1 MRFLSDSGHDGLPRS
16 KEIISVRISD
26 FRYLQ
31 EKLNLDHRW
40 GHLTLANKTRETP
53 AITYTRGAR
62 WAHLRVGSDDETIIN
77 WVFKISTVVTPD

>member
-1 MRFLSDSGHDGLPRS
+1 MRFLSDSGHDGLPQLLWPVGS

-62 WAHLRVGSDDETIIN
+62 WAHLRVGSG
-77 WVFKISTVVTPD
+77 